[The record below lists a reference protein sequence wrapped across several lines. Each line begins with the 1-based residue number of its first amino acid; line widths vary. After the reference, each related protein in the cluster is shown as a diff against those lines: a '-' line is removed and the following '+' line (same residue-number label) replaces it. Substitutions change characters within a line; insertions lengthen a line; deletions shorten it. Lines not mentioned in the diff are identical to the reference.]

1 MLRKRCER
9 LLVPYLGLLVP
20 YALAGGRV
28 VAAAVEVVHV
38 VLRCPA
44 PRVVRVSELLM
55 YEALSY

>member
-1 MLRKRCER
+1 MLRERCER

-44 PRVVRVSELLM
+44 PRVCVLVR
-55 YEALSY
+55 Y